1 MSYSDKPKPEKGLD
15 SLSDQLRSAL
25 SCEDNKPDSK
35 QLDLGSPVSPLT
47 TRRSGRGGRATS
59 GLTTTS
65 SSSSS
70 SGSVSGKTANPAV
83 VKRSDVG
90 RKSHS
95 GELSG
100 SSGSSPT
107 AAEST
112 RSGSATRNYKPG
124 HARSNSGG
132 APLIYSGGSV
142 ASGGGCG
149 GSVNSPTVNVL
160 PPTGNICPSGK
171 ILKTGMAT
179 KSSPRRDVLGSGT
192 GNYGHGSIM
201 RGGVSGGK
209 LGGGSSSGGEAS
221 PANVTGNKQFAG
233 ESMTMKNA
241 MGASWDLET
250 VTKAGNEQ
258 YKKGNLLEALSL
270 YDRAISISPGNAAC
284 RNNRAA
290 ALATLGRL
298 TEAVKECEA
307 AVRLDPAYG
316 RAHQRLA
323 SLHLR
328 LGQTE
333 NARKHLFLPGQKP
346 DPVELQKLKA
356 MERHL
361 KRCADA
367 RKMGD
372 WKNLLKEVDA
382 AIAAGGDYSPQLFAC
397 RVEAFLKLHHL
408 EDADSGLSSIP
419 KFEPATSSCSQTT
432 FCGFYSEAY
441 LYFVRAQVDM
451 TMGRFENAVAAAE
464 KAVQLDPGSF
474 EIAVM
479 LNNVKLV
486 ASARARGNDL
496 FKAGMF
502 DEACSAYVEGFK
514 GDPFNSVLHCNRA
527 ACWSKLGQWERSI
540 DDCNQALRI
549 RPKYTKA
556 LLRRAASYLQLERW
570 AESVRD
576 YEVLRK
582 ELPGDNEVAEALFH
596 AQVAL
601 KNSRG
606 EEVYNM
612 KFGGEVEKVLGLDQF
627 RAEISSPGVSVV
639 HFKAAS
645 NKQCEQISPFVDTL
659 CHRYPSVNF
668 VKVDVEESPEVAK
681 AENVRIVPTFKI
693 YKKGSRVKEMI
704 CPTPQVLESSV
715 RHYSL

>member
-1 MSYSDKPKPEKGLD
+1 MSHSDQPKPVKGLD
-15 SLSDQLRSAL
+15 YSFSDQLRYSL
-25 SCEDNKPDSK
+25 SCEEDKPDSK
-35 QLDLGSPVSPLT
+35 QLDALGSPVSPLT
-47 TRRSGRGGRATS
+47 TRRWSGHGGRAAS

-70 SGSVSGKTANPAV
+70 SSGSVSGETTNPAV
-83 VKRSDVG
+83 VKRIDVG

-100 SSGSSPT
+100 SSVSSPT
-107 AAEST
+107 VAEST
-112 RSGSATRNYKPG
+112 RSGSSATRNYNPF
-124 HARSNSGG
+124 
-132 APLIYSGGSV
+132 IYLGGS
-142 ASGGGCG
+142 GCG

-160 PPTGNICPSGK
+160 APTGNIFPSGK
-171 ILKTGMAT
+171 IFKTGMAT
-179 KSSPRRDVLGSGT
+179 KSSPRRDILGSGT
-192 GNYGHGSIM
+192 RNYGHGSIM
-201 RGGVSGGK
+201 RGGGVTGGK

-221 PANVTGNKQFAG
+221 PTNVAR
-233 ESMTMKNA
+233 ESMTMTMKNA
-241 MGASWDLET
+241 MASWDLET

-258 YKKGNLLEALSL
+258 YKRRNFSEALSL
-270 YDRAISISPGNAAC
+270 YDRAISIFPGNAAS

-290 ALATLGRL
+290 ALTSLGRL
-298 TEAVKECEA
+298 TEAMKECEA

-316 RAHQRLA
+316 RAHQYLA

-333 NARKHLFLPGQKP
+333 NARKHLFFLGQPP
-346 DPVELQKLKA
+346 DPMELQKLQA

-361 KRCADA
+361 KRCVDA

-372 WKNLLKEVDA
+372 WKKLLKEVDA
-382 AIAAGGDYSPQLFAC
+382 AIASGGNSSPQLFAG

-408 EDADSGLSSIP
+408 EDAESALSSIP
-419 KFEPATSSCSQTT
+419 KFEPATPSSSQAT
-432 FCGFYSEAY
+432 FCGFFSEAY
-441 LYFVRAQVDM
+441 VYFVMAQVDL
-451 TMGRFENAVAAAE
+451 TMGRFENAVATAE

-474 EIAVM
+474 EIAMM

-486 ASARARGNDL
+486 ARARDHGNDL

-502 DEACSAYVEGFK
+502 DEACSAYVEGLK
-514 GDPFNSVLHCNRA
+514 VDPFNSVLHCNRA
-527 ACWSKLGQWERSI
+527 ACWSKLGHWERSV

-549 RPKYTKA
+549 RPNYTKA
-556 LLRRAASYLQLERW
+556 LLRRAASYVQLERW

-582 ELPGDNEVAEALFH
+582 ELPGDNEIAEALFH
-596 AQVAL
+596 SQVAL

-627 RAEISSPGVSVV
+627 RSEISSPSVSVV
-639 HFKAAS
+639 YFKAAS